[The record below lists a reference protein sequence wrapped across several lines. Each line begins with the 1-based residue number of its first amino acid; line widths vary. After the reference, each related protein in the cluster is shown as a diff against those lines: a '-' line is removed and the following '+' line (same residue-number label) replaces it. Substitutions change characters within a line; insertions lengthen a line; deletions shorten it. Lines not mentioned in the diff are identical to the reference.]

1 MEIIEFKIKY
11 RNDYIFNER
20 GFCQNP
26 EKIDITDGLSI
37 LMAKSGN
44 GWHFG
49 VFFGIN
55 RGKPCSVTQSFDD
68 KQIAFEYAL
77 NDAMNRLRVD
87 LLFAKIWEDKIKYR
101 KTQNLMNRISKIKD
115 SALLVYELKEFDNL
129 NN

>member
-1 MEIIEFKIKY
+1 MKIIEFKIKY

-37 LMAKSGN
+37 LIAKSGN

-49 VFFGIN
+49 VSFGIN
-55 RGKPCSVTQSFDD
+55 KGKPCSITDSFDD

-77 NDAMNRLRVD
+77 NDAMNRLRVG
-87 LLFAKIWEDKIKYR
+87 LVFAKTWNDEIKYK
-101 KTQNLMNRISKIKD
+101 KTRNLINRISKIKAN
-115 SALLVYELKEFDNL
+115 ALLVYDLKEFDNQ